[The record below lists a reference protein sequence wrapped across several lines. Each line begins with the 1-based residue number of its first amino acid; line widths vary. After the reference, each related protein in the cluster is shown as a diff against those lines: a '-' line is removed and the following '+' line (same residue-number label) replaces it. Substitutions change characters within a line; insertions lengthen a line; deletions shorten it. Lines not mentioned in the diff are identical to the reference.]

1 MVDGVDRGEPR
12 AAGDPL
18 SEFAAAMNNVWSMGS
33 VLFGRMLTQPEMARA
48 AAAMAPFM
56 TASRQLT
63 SPAEHADSGTALDAA
78 GCMAQTC
85 LVAAGSGLRYW
96 RRLAEVNAAHQASLL
111 QAMASGEPMG
121 ELERRTLADRLRG
134 YMREL
139 GDISLQEA
147 RLFQLEL
154 ERLSDAFAVAT
165 DPGATDA
172 TPHRRWR
179 AKP

>member
-1 MVDGVDRGEPR
+1 MVDGADRGDPR

-18 SEFAAAMNNVWSMGS
+18 SEFAAAMNNILSMGS
-33 VLFGRMLTQPEMARA
+33 MMFGRMMAQPEMVRA

-56 TASRQLT
+56 TGSRQ
-63 SPAEHADSGTALDAA
+63 SAGPAEGGGNPTTDAA

-96 RRLAEVNAAHQASLL
+96 RRLAEASGAHQAELL
-111 QAMASGEPMG
+111 QAMASGEAMS
-121 ELERRTLADRLRG
+121 ELERRMLADRLRG
-134 YMREL
+134 YLREL
-139 GDISLQEA
+139 GEISLQEA

-154 ERLSDAFAVAT
+154 DRLSAAFAVAT
-165 DPGATDA
+165 DPDATDA
-172 TPHRRWR
+172 SPHRRWR